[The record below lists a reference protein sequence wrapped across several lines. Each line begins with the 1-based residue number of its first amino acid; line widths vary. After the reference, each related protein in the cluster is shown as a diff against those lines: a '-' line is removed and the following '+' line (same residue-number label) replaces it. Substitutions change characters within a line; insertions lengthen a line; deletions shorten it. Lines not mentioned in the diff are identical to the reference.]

1 VPGLRPARL
10 RAYFGDPRLG
20 SGAIAAVL
28 RGSFLALFAAQ
39 GLVAAL
45 VALAAVLV
53 AGPQR
58 TPSAWVGGVAVVAS
72 AGQLLLGLAITA
84 AGVRNAGRAARG
96 LGSERP
102 APSDPQ
108 VPPDGRD
115 ADAERRL
122 RTARSAALS
131 LALLAAVLLS
141 TPAWFAAFAWATGQ
155 TPVVLGLI
163 GVLLATGY
171 AFGVG
176 QLGPLARAVTVTD
189 PLDPPDPPDPGG
201 DGSDAG

>member
-1 VPGLRPARL
+1 
-10 RAYFGDPRLG
+10 
-20 SGAIAAVL
+20 
-28 RGSFLALFAAQ
+28 
-39 GLVAAL
+39 VAAL
-45 VALAAVLV
+45 VAWVAVLV

-58 TPSAWVGGVAVVAS
+58 APSAWVGGVAVVAS

-84 AGVRNAGRAARG
+84 AGVRNARRAAGG
-96 LGSERP
+96 LSPERP
-102 APSDPQ
+102 APSDPSTA
-108 VPPDGRD
+108 PDGRD

-122 RTARSAALS
+122 RTARGAALS

-141 TPAWFAAFAWATGQ
+141 TPGWFAAFAWATGQ

-176 QLGPLARAVTVTD
+176 QLGPLARAVA
-189 PLDPPDPPDPGG
+189 LRDPPVAEDDPGSGG

>member
-1 VPGLRPARL
+1 MPGLRPERL
-10 RAYFGDPRLG
+10 RAFFGDPRLPT
-20 SGAIAAVL
+20 GAIAAVL

-39 GLVAAL
+39 ALVAAL

-58 TPSAWVGGVAVVAS
+58 APSGWVGGVAVVAS

-84 AGVRNAGRAARG
+84 AGVRNAGRAARD
-96 LGSERP
+96 LSPERP
-102 APSDPQ
+102 EVSDAAASA
-108 VPPDGRD
+108 DGQD
-115 ADAERRL
+115 ATGQRRL

-131 LALLAAVLLS
+131 LSLLAAVLLS

-176 QLGPLARAVTVTD
+176 QLGLLARAVTVSDRTESD
-189 PLDPPDPPDPGG
+189 G
-201 DGSDAG
+201 DGSGAG

>member
-1 VPGLRPARL
+1 MRGLRPDRL
-10 RAYFGDPRLG
+10 RAFFGDPRLPT
-20 SGAIAAVL
+20 GAIAAVL

-39 GLVAAL
+39 AVVAAL

-53 AGPQR
+53 VGPQR
-58 TPSAWVGGVAVVAS
+58 APSAWVGGVAVVAS

-84 AGVRNAGRAARG
+84 AGVRNAGRAARE
-96 LGSERP
+96 LDPDRP
-102 APSDPQ
+102 AASDAPAPGDEQ
-108 VPPDGRD
+108 D
-115 ADAERRL
+115 AAAARRL
-122 RTARSAALS
+122 RTARGAALS

-155 TPVVLGLI
+155 TPIVLGLI

-176 QLGPLARAVTVTD
+176 QLGPLARAVTVPGPTE
-189 PLDPPDPPDPGG
+189 PDGEA
-201 DGSDAG
+201 SAAG